1 MDRKPALLLLGLSL
15 VAINPAVAQ
24 GIPTN
29 TVGEVLTENVQ
40 WRSFPAFP
48 EAVRLAILV
57 GDPQKPGPFVVRVK
71 VPADA
76 KIMPHMPR
84 LSGASEMS
92 IAGCLMAGNLVSA
105 TSSASRTP
113 TCSWC

>member
-40 WRSFPAFP
+40 WRSFPAFL

-71 VPADA
+71 
-76 KIMPHMPR
+76 PH
-84 LSGASEMS
+84 
-92 IAGCLMAGNLVSA
+92 
-105 TSSASRTP
+105 
-113 TCSWC
+113 